1 MLSCSFCGSRPFR
14 RGHILYEFIAIY
26 ASQNCLIDTVWTVW
40 YQNQLFGSPF
50 QKQNDVLKMPFV
62 IYETERSIMSIYGY
76 CRISTAKQNIDR
88 QIRNIKAEYPTA
100 HIVREAYTGTSVF
113 RPEWLKLYRG
123 LQSGD
128 TVIFDSVSRM
138 SRNAEEGFAL
148 YEDLYKKGIRLV
160 FLKEHHIDTE
170 TYQKALSG
178 SISMTGTTVDFIL
191 KGINEYLMALAKE
204 QIKLAFEQSEK
215 EVADLHQ
222 RTREGLLTAK
232 LNGKQVGRKKGTGF
246 ETRKSKEAKRIIR
259 THCKAFGGTLNDAEC
274 IKLTGLAR
282 NTYYKYK
289 RQILAEMI
297 AEQNIPKE
305 AIVFCEIPKQF

>member
-1 MLSCSFCGSRPFR
+1 MLIF
-14 RGHILYEFIAIY
+14 ILQCA
-26 ASQNCLIDTVWTVW
+26 
-40 YQNQLFGSPF
+40 
-50 QKQNDVLKMPFV
+50 
-62 IYETERSIMSIYGY
+62 
-76 CRISTAKQNIDR
+76 
-88 QIRNIKAEYPTA
+88 
-100 HIVREAYTGTSVF
+100 
-113 RPEWLKLYRG
+113 
-123 LQSGD
+123 
-128 TVIFDSVSRM
+128 
-138 SRNAEEGFAL
+138 
-148 YEDLYKKGIRLV
+148 

-222 RTREGLLTAK
+222 RTREGLLTAR
-232 LNGKQVGRKKGTGF
+232 LNGKQIGRKKGTGF
-246 ETRKSKEAKRIIR
+246 ETRKAKEAKRIIR

-305 AIVFCEIPKQF
+305 ANVFCEIPKQF